1 VTNRRFHRALYAGCG
16 NALVVAQLDAGQELA
31 ALGAVAVLWARQPT
45 WREEHAEHHAIL
57 AAAVNGDSDLAERLV
72 RRHIR

>member
-1 VTNRRFHRALYAGCG
+1 LT
-16 NALVVAQLDAGQELA
+16 

-57 AAAVNGDSDLAERLV
+57 DAALDGDADRAERLV
-72 RRHIR
+72 RRHVRQSQRRL